1 MSLLSQT
8 AARLLIVLI
17 MISVI
22 ATAIVNKSGQKRPDF
37 PSIGIDQ
44 KNNCLSIAFSRIRDR
59 LEEAAMGETGGSGKI
74 DIRRGIFSDTL
85 TISAG
90 NRQVSYFLGQGPNQG
105 ILIESVEG
113 REMPVCATVESFRCS
128 ITPGDSIKIEVAVKS
143 TEDSGTDKAS
153 NGRRFASLNFGLR

>member
-1 MSLLSQT
+1 
-8 AARLLIVLI
+8 
-17 MISVI
+17 
-22 ATAIVNKSGQKRPDF
+22 
-37 PSIGIDQ
+37 
-44 KNNCLSIAFSRIRDR
+44 
-59 LEEAAMGETGGSGKI
+59 MGETGGSGKI